1 MLGDVCLAARSD
13 SWEHAL
19 VGHDAKDGEVTVGE
33 LEAWVQFSR
42 SSARDEGSHSWKQ
55 ASS

>member
-1 MLGDVCLAARSD
+1 MLGDVCLAAGSD

-19 VGHDAKDGEVTVGE
+19 VGHDAKDGEVTMGE

-42 SSARDEGSHSWKQ
+42 SSARDGGSNSWKQ

>member
-1 MLGDVCLAARSD
+1 MLGDVCLAAGSD

-42 SSARDEGSHSWKQ
+42 SSAWDGGSHSWKQ